1 VAGGAGAQRARPQL
15 SETAGGPGH
24 AARAA
29 ELPSPAAYNEVRAV
43 KRTKASPA
51 SSWDCLAGGGEMGAL
66 MRRLDW
72 AATPLGAPATWPASL
87 RGAVTL
93 LLASNH
99 PMYVAWGENLMQFYN
114 DAYREI
120 LGPCHPHALGRSAR
134 ETFSETWD
142 VFGPLFER
150 VMSGGP
156 ANPEE
161 DRRLEHEQDG
171 QVAERHFTL
180 YYSALSREDGNA
192 GGVLVTALETTRH
205 REEAA
210 RREQISRLEAEAANR
225 AKDEFL
231 AVVSHEL
238 RTPLGAILIWTQLL
252 RQQSVDEAT
261 VTRALGI
268 IERSTKTLAQLL
280 DDLLDVSRIVSGK
293 IRLEPRPVDLPSVLQ
308 VAVEAAQPAAEQK
321 GLSLEPA
328 LERPLIPVSGDPVR
342 LQQVVSNLLSNAIKF
357 TPAGGRIDVRLDRV
371 ASQARIQVT
380 DTGIG
385 IRPDF
390 LPYIF
395 EHFRQAD
402 STSTRENR
410 GLGLG
415 LAISRHLVQLHG
427 GTIEAESAG
436 EGQGASFTIMLPLME
451 GAVAALLLA
460 EADQTATTAS
470 LQQDGLVGVRVLVV
484 DDAEDAREALSMLL
498 GQFGALV
505 TAVGSADEA
514 LSVLEREQ
522 PHVLLS
528 DIAMPDEDGYTLI
541 RKVRALEAARG
552 GRVPAAALTAYA
564 TPEDRMKALHAG
576 YHDHLPKP
584 VDPAVLI
591 ETVLSLARR
600 GGAPPPRQR

>member
-1 VAGGAGAQRARPQL
+1 
-15 SETAGGPGH
+15 
-24 AARAA
+24 
-29 ELPSPAAYNEVRAV
+29 
-43 KRTKASPA
+43 
-51 SSWDCLAGGGEMGAL
+51 MGAL

-72 AATPLGAPATWPASL
+72 GATPLGPVAAWPANL
-87 RGAVTL
+87 RAAATL
-93 LLASNH
+93 LLASSH
-99 PMYVAWGENLMQFYN
+99 PMYVAWGPDLVQFYN

-134 ETFSETWD
+134 ETFRDTWD

-150 VMSGGP
+150 VMAEDRP
-156 ANPEE
+156 TPQE
-161 DRRLEHEQDG
+161 DRRLERQQDG
-171 QVAERHFTL
+171 QVAERYFTL
-180 YYSALSREDGNA
+180 YYSALRQEDGTN

-210 RREQISRLEAEAANR
+210 GREQAARLEAEAANK

-252 RQQSVDEAT
+252 RQERVDEAT
-261 VTRALGI
+261 VARALGI

-293 IRLEPRPVDLPSVLQ
+293 IRLEPRSVDLPSVLQ

-321 GLSLEPA
+321 GVLIAAA
-328 LERPLIPVSGDPVR
+328 LERPLPPVSGDPGR

-357 TPAGGRIDVRLDRV
+357 TPSGGRIDLRLDR
-371 ASQARIQVT
+371 AGSLARVQVS
-380 DTGIG
+380 DTGLG

-402 STSTRENR
+402 TTSTRENR

-415 LAISRHLVQLHG
+415 LAIARHLVQLHG

-436 EGQGASFTIMLPLME
+436 EGQGATFMVTLPLVE
-451 GAVAALLLA
+451 GAVAALLP
-460 EADQTATTAS
+460 EEGDQGATAA
-470 LQQDGLVGVRVLVV
+470 LQRDGLAGLRVLVV
-484 DDAEDAREALSMLL
+484 DDSEDAREALSVLL
-498 GQFGALV
+498 GQYGARV

-514 LSVLEREQ
+514 LSALQRDR
-522 PHVLLS
+522 PDVLLS
-528 DIAMPDEDGYTLI
+528 DIAMPDQDGYTLI
-541 RKVRALEAARG
+541 RKVRALDGARG
-552 GRVPAAALTAYA
+552 GAVPAAALTAYA
-564 TPEDRMKALHAG
+564 TAEDRLRALRAG
-576 YHDHLPKP
+576 YQDHLPKP
-584 VDPAVLI
+584 VDPAVLVH
-591 ETVLSLARR
+591 TVASLARR
-600 GGAPPPRQR
+600 GDAVPSRQR

>member
-1 VAGGAGAQRARPQL
+1 
-15 SETAGGPGH
+15 
-24 AARAA
+24 
-29 ELPSPAAYNEVRAV
+29 
-43 KRTKASPA
+43 
-51 SSWDCLAGGGEMGAL
+51 MGAL

-72 AATPLGAPATWPASL
+72 AATPLGPTAAWPPNL
-87 RGAVTL
+87 RAAVTL
-93 LLASNH
+93 LLASSH
-99 PMYVAWGENLMQFYN
+99 PMYVAWGPDLVQLYN
-114 DAYREI
+114 DPYREI
-120 LGPCHPHALGRSAR
+120 LGPCHPQALGLSAR
-134 ETFSETWD
+134 ETFRETWD

-150 VMSGGP
+150 VIADDRP
-156 ANPEE
+156 LPQE
-161 DRRLEHEQDG
+161 DRRLERQQDG
-171 QVAERHFTL
+171 QVAERYFTL
-180 YYSALSREDGNA
+180 YYSALRQEDGTT

-210 RREQISRLEAEAANR
+210 RREQAARLEAEAANK

-252 RQQSVDEAT
+252 RQERVDEGT
-261 VTRALGI
+261 VARALGI

-293 IRLEPRPVDLPSVLQ
+293 IRLEPRSVDLPSVLQ

-321 GLSLEPA
+321 GVVIA
-328 LERPLIPVSGDPVR
+328 AVLERPLLPVSGDPVR

-371 ASQARIQVT
+371 GPGARIRVS
-380 DTGIG
+380 DTGMG

-402 STSTRENR
+402 TTSTRENR

-436 EGQGASFTIMLPLME
+436 EGQGSSFTVTLPLME
-451 GAVAALLLA
+451 AAVAALLSE
-460 EADQTATTAS
+460 EAPPDDAIVTFQR
-470 LQQDGLVGVRVLVV
+470 DGLAGLKVLVV
-484 DDAEDAREALSMLL
+484 DDAEDAREALSVLL
-498 GQFGALV
+498 GHYGARV
-505 TAVGSADEA
+505 TAVGSVDEA
-514 LSVLEREQ
+514 LDVLERDR

-541 RKVRALEAARG
+541 RKVRSLDAARG
-552 GRVPAAALTAYA
+552 GLVPAAALTAYA
-564 TPEDRMKALHAG
+564 TPEDRLKALHAG

-584 VDPAVLI
+584 VDPAVLV
-591 ETVLSLARR
+591 ETVASLARL
-600 GGAPPPRQR
+600 GEAGSSRQG

>member
-1 VAGGAGAQRARPQL
+1 
-15 SETAGGPGH
+15 
-24 AARAA
+24 
-29 ELPSPAAYNEVRAV
+29 
-43 KRTKASPA
+43 
-51 SSWDCLAGGGEMGAL
+51 MGAL

-72 AATPLGAPATWPASL
+72 GGSPLGPVTGWPANL
-87 RGAVTL
+87 RAVVTL
-93 LLASNH
+93 LLASSH
-99 PMYVAWGENLMQFYN
+99 PMYVAWGPDLVQLYN

-134 ETFSETWD
+134 ETFRDTWD

-150 VMSGGP
+150 VM
-156 ANPEE
+156 AE
-161 DRRLEHEQDG
+161 DHPTPHEDHRLERQQDG
-171 QVAERHFTL
+171 QVAERYFTL
-180 YYSALSREDGNA
+180 YYSALREEGGTT

-210 RREQISRLEAEAANR
+210 RREQAARLEAEAANK

-252 RQQSVDEAT
+252 RQESVDEAT

-268 IERSTKTLAQLL
+268 IERSTKSLAQLL

-293 IRLEPRPVDLPSVLQ
+293 IRLEPRSVDLPSVLQ

-321 GLSLEPA
+321 GIVIA
-328 LERPLIPVSGDPVR
+328 AMLERPLAPVSGDPGR

-357 TPAGGRIDVRLDRV
+357 TPSGGRIDVRLDREGPL
-371 ASQARIQVT
+371 ARVEVS
-380 DTGIG
+380 DTGLG

-395 EHFRQAD
+395 EQFRQAD
-402 STSTRENR
+402 STSTRENQ

-415 LAISRHLVQLHG
+415 LAIARHLVQLHG

-436 EGQGASFTIMLPLME
+436 EGQGASFRVTLPLME
-451 GAVAALLLA
+451 GLLVAVLPEEESQAAA
-460 EADQTATTAS
+460 AS
-470 LQQDGLVGVRVLVV
+470 VERDGLAGLKVLVV
-484 DDAEDAREALSMLL
+484 DDAEDAREALSVLL
-498 GQFGALV
+498 GQYGARV

-514 LSVLEREQ
+514 LSVLERDR
-522 PHVLLS
+522 PHVLIS
-528 DIAMPDEDGYTLI
+528 DIAMPDQDGYTLI
-541 RKVRALEAARG
+541 RKVRALDAAQG
-552 GRVPAAALTAYA
+552 GTIPAAALTAYA
-564 TPEDRMKALHAG
+564 TSEDRLKALSAG

-591 ETVLSLARR
+591 ETVASLARLR
-600 GGAPPPRQR
+600 YVVPSSQR

>member
-1 VAGGAGAQRARPQL
+1 
-15 SETAGGPGH
+15 
-24 AARAA
+24 
-29 ELPSPAAYNEVRAV
+29 V

-72 AATPLGAPATWPASL
+72 TATPLGAPATWPASL

-99 PMYVAWGENLMQFYN
+99 PMYVAWGKDLIQFYN

-134 ETFSETWD
+134 ETFRETWD

-161 DRRLEHEQDG
+161 ERRLEREQDG

-180 YYSALSREDGNA
+180 YYSALVRDNGDA

-231 AVVSHEL
+231 AMVSHEL

-252 RQQSVDEAT
+252 RQETVDEAT
-261 VTRALGI
+261 VERALGI
-268 IERSTKTLAQLL
+268 IERSTKPLAQLL

-293 IRLEPRPVDLPSVLQ
+293 IRLEPRAVDLPSVLQ
-308 VAVEAAQPAAEQK
+308 VAVEAAQAAAEQK
-321 GLSLEPA
+321 GLSLQPA

-371 ASQARIQVT
+371 GSQARVQVS

-402 STSTRENR
+402 TTSTRENR

-436 EGQGASFTIMLPLME
+436 EGQGASFTFTLPLME

-460 EADQTATTAS
+460 EAGQTSTVS
-470 LQQDGLVGVRVLVV
+470 LERDGLLGVKVLVV

-514 LSVLEREQ
+514 LSVLERDQ

-541 RKVRALEAARG
+541 RKVRARDAARG

-584 VDPAVLI
+584 VDPVVLI

-600 GGAPPPRQR
+600 GEAPPQRRR

>member
-1 VAGGAGAQRARPQL
+1 M
-15 SETAGGPGH
+15 
-24 AARAA
+24 
-29 ELPSPAAYNEVRAV
+29 
-43 KRTKASPA
+43 KRTKTPSE
-51 SSWDCLAGGGEMGAL
+51 DCLAGGGEMGAM

-72 AATPLGAPATWPASL
+72 ASTHLGPVATWPANL
-87 RGAVTL
+87 RAAVTL
-93 LLASNH
+93 LLASSH
-99 PMYVAWGENLMQFYN
+99 PMYVAWGPDLVQLYN

-134 ETFSETWD
+134 ETFRDTWD
-142 VFGPLFER
+142 VFGPLFEN
-150 VMSGGP
+150 VMGEDGP
-156 ANPEE
+156 LPQE
-161 DRRLEHEQDG
+161 DRRLERQQDG
-171 QVAERHFTL
+171 QVAERYFTL
-180 YYSALSREDGNA
+180 YYSALREEGGPA

-210 RREQISRLEAEAANR
+210 RREQAARLEAESANK

-252 RQQSVDEAT
+252 RQESVDEAT
-261 VTRALGI
+261 VARALGI

-293 IRLEPRPVDLPSVLQ
+293 IRLEPRSVDLPSVLH

-321 GLSLEPA
+321 GIVVTAA
-328 LERPLIPVSGDPVR
+328 LERPLPPVSGDPGR

-357 TPAGGRIDVRLDRV
+357 TPSGGRIDVGLDRAGSV
-371 ASQARIQVT
+371 ARVQVR
-380 DTGIG
+380 DTGLG

-395 EHFRQAD
+395 EQFRQAD
-402 STSTRENR
+402 TTSTRENR

-415 LAISRHLVQLHG
+415 LAIARHLVQLHG

-436 EGQGASFTIMLPLME
+436 EGQGASFTVTLPLME
-451 GAVAALLLA
+451 GAVAALLPE
-460 EADQTATTAS
+460 EASEAAAAS
-470 LQQDGLVGVRVLVV
+470 LRRDGLAGLRVLVV
-484 DDAEDAREALSMLL
+484 DDAEDAREALSVLL
-498 GQFGALV
+498 GQYGARV

-514 LSVLEREQ
+514 LSALERDR
-522 PHVLLS
+522 PHVLIS
-528 DIAMPDEDGYTLI
+528 DIAMPEQDGYTLI
-541 RKVRALEAARG
+541 RKVRALDAARG

-564 TPEDRMKALHAG
+564 TPEDRLKALNAG

-584 VDPAVLI
+584 VDPAVLV
-591 ETVLSLARR
+591 ETVVGLARL
-600 GGAPPPRQR
+600 GEPPPSRES

>member
-1 VAGGAGAQRARPQL
+1 
-15 SETAGGPGH
+15 
-24 AARAA
+24 
-29 ELPSPAAYNEVRAV
+29 
-43 KRTKASPA
+43 
-51 SSWDCLAGGGEMGAL
+51 MGAL

-72 AATPLGAPATWPASL
+72 SATPLGTVAAWPPNL
-87 RGAVTL
+87 RAAVTL
-93 LLASNH
+93 LLASSH
-99 PMYVAWGENLMQFYN
+99 PMYVAWGPDLVQLYN
-114 DAYREI
+114 DPYREI
-120 LGPCHPHALGRSAR
+120 LGPCHPQALGRSAR
-134 ETFSETWD
+134 ETFRESWD

-150 VMSGGP
+150 VMADDRP
-156 ANPEE
+156 LPQE
-161 DRRLEHEQDG
+161 DRRLERQQDG

-180 YYSALSREDGNA
+180 HYSMLRQEDGTT

-210 RREQISRLEAEAANR
+210 RREQAARLEAEAANR
-225 AKDEFL
+225 AKDQFL

-252 RQQSVDEAT
+252 RQETVDEAT
-261 VTRALGI
+261 VSRALGI

-293 IRLEPRPVDLPSVLQ
+293 IRLEPRSVDLPSVLQ

-321 GLSLEPA
+321 GLIIEA
-328 LERPLIPVSGDPVR
+328 GLERPLFPVSGDPTR

-371 ASQARIQVT
+371 GSLARIQVR
-380 DTGIG
+380 DTGMG

-415 LAISRHLVQLHG
+415 LAIARHLVQLHG
-427 GTIEAESAG
+427 GTIEAESDG
-436 EGQGASFTIMLPLME
+436 EGQGASFTVTLPLME
-451 GAVAALLLA
+451 GVVAALLP
-460 EADQTATTAS
+460 EETAQAASTAA
-470 LQQDGLVGVRVLVV
+470 LRRDGLAGVKVLVV
-484 DDAEDAREALSMLL
+484 DDAEDAREALSVLL
-498 GQFGALV
+498 GQYGARV

-514 LSVLEREQ
+514 LSVLERDL

-541 RKVRALEAARG
+541 RKVRARDAAQG

-584 VDPAVLI
+584 VDPAVLV
-591 ETVLSLARR
+591 ETVASLARL
-600 GGAPPPRQR
+600 GAAASSREG

>member
-1 VAGGAGAQRARPQL
+1 
-15 SETAGGPGH
+15 
-24 AARAA
+24 
-29 ELPSPAAYNEVRAV
+29 V
-43 KRTKASPA
+43 KRTKS
-51 SSWDCLAGGGEMGAL
+51 SSWDPLAGGGEMGVL

-72 AATPLGAPATWPASL
+72 EATPLGAPASWPSSL
-87 RGAVTL
+87 HAAVTL
-93 LLASNH
+93 LLASSH
-99 PMYVAWGENLMQFYN
+99 PMYVAWGEDLIQFYN

-120 LGPCHPHALGRSAR
+120 LGPCHPQALGRSAR
-134 ETFSETWD
+134 ETFRETWD
-142 VFGPLFER
+142 VFGPLFDR
-150 VMSGGP
+150 VMSGVN
-156 ANPEE
+156 ATPEE
-161 DRRLEHEQDG
+161 DRRLEREQDG

-180 YYSALSREDGNA
+180 YYSALRSEDGSA

-210 RREQISRLEAEAANR
+210 RREQVGRLEAEAANK

-252 RQQSVDEAT
+252 RQEKVDEAT
-261 VTRALGI
+261 VARALGI

-293 IRLEPRPVDLPSVLQ
+293 IRLEPRAVDLPSVLQ
-308 VAVEAAQPAAEQK
+308 VAVEAAQPAADQK
-321 GLSLEPA
+321 GLSIQSV
-328 LERPLIPVSGDPVR
+328 LERPLVPVSGDPVR

-357 TPAGGRIDVRLDRV
+357 TPAGGQIDVRLDRTGSR
-371 ASQARIQVT
+371 AQIQVS

-415 LAISRHLVQLHG
+415 LAIARHLVQLHG
-427 GTIEAESAG
+427 GTIEAESPG
-436 EGQGASFTIMLPLME
+436 EGEGASFTITLPLME
-451 GAVAALLLA
+451 GMVSALLPEDTVQA
-460 EADQTATTAS
+460 AS
-470 LQQDGLVGVRVLVV
+470 TVSLEPDGLRGVRVLVV

-498 GQFGALV
+498 GQFGARV
-505 TAVGSADEA
+505 TAVGSAGEA
-514 LSVLEREQ
+514 LSVLDHEQ

-541 RKVRALEAARG
+541 RKVRAREAARG
-552 GRVPAAALTAYA
+552 GMLPAAALTAYA
-564 TPEDRMKALHAG
+564 TPEDRMKALRAG
-576 YHDHLPKP
+576 YQDHLPKP
-584 VDPAVLI
+584 VDPAVLV
-591 ETVLSLARR
+591 EVVAALAGRAEAPSSRTRR
-600 GGAPPPRQR
+600 